1 MKFTIKTI
9 GCKVNTY
16 ESNKIKDELTSLG
29 FTFIDVNEKD
39 SYKDLDY
46 YIINTCSVTALADK
60 KSRQMIHSAR
70 TKNSKMK
77 IVATGCSISKILK
90 CEEKI
95 EGVDIEI
102 SNDNKNNLVKIIL
115 NYISKSDNI
124 CYSNANKINN
134 INDVGNIKKNIDNC
148 ETKVL
153 KHCKVNNFNEK
164 NKIFDDYIIDENI
177 DNKINDKI
185 KPINKI
191 ITNDNLSEE
200 RVRAFIKIEDGCD
213 EYCTYCIIPYLR
225 GHVKSRTDEEII
237 DDIKKHLKRGV
248 KEIVLTGI
256 HLSSFGLDRE
266 KIMYENKEAITKARH
281 NLITLINKITELSND
296 KEFDLKRLRLGS
308 LEPRIIDEDFIES
321 LSSKLIS
328 DIFCP
333 SFCLSLQ
340 SGSNKILKLM
350 NRHYTIEDFEYAV
363 KIIKK
368 YFPTALITTDIIVG
382 FPGETEDDYK
392 ETVDFVKKMRFYNP
406 NIFPYSRREGTVANN
421 MENQLTNKI
430 KHDRSIKLI
439 NICNQINRE
448 IEEEYNKIPHEVLV
462 EEKVY
467 EKGKVYEVGYTK
479 EYVKVR
485 RLAT

>member
-16 ESNKIKDELTSLG
+16 ESNKIKDELISLG

-70 TKNSKMK
+70 AKNSKMK
-77 IVATGCSISKILK
+77 IIATGCSISKVLK
-90 CEEKI
+90 DKGKI
-95 EGVDIEI
+95 DGVDIEI
-102 SNDNKNNLVKIIL
+102 SNEEKDDLVKIIINDINNRVFAKAKKENCE
-115 NYISKSDNI
+115 NYYTEHLYNRLIRSDNNI
-124 CYSNANKINN
+124 LRNK
-134 INDVGNIKKNIDNC
+134 VGN
-148 ETKVL
+148 
-153 KHCKVNNFNEK
+153 
-164 NKIFDDYIIDENI
+164 Y
-177 DNKINDKI
+177 
-185 KPINKI
+185 
-191 ITNDNLSEE
+191 EE
-200 RVRAFIKIEDGCD
+200 LIRAFIKIEDGCD

-225 GHVKSRTDEEII
+225 GHVKSRDDNEII
-237 DDIKKHLKRGV
+237 EDVKEHLKNGV

-266 KIMYENKEAITKARH
+266 KIMYENKNAILKARY
-281 NLITLINKITELSND
+281 NLITLINKIADLSND

-308 LEPRIIDEDFIES
+308 LEPRIIDEDFIERLS
-321 LSSKLIS
+321 LKPIS
-328 DIFCP
+328 NIFCS

-368 YFPTALITTDIIVG
+368 YFPTSLITTDIIVG
-382 FPGETEDDYK
+382 FPGETEDDYN

-479 EYVKVR
+479 EYVKIKKLV
-485 RLAT
+485 T